1 MGERGIDPGR
11 LSRRT
16 GHIEGLGVEKRAF
29 LERGPISFSSNTSGE
44 DGYPGSTWNPYKTME
59 AARKDWKAH
68 RREIMADYAKHLGRR
83 PWAFWEFDRDMDC
96 PDTSEQLLLIR
107 KMRIRKVE
115 RDYIERE
122 IAWSENRRRI
132 EGRDLRTGLCLE

>member
-68 RREIMADYAKHLGRR
+68 RREIMADYAKQLGRR

-96 PDTSEQLLLIR
+96 PDASEQLLP
-107 KMRIRKVE
+107 
-115 RDYIERE
+115 
-122 IAWSENRRRI
+122 
-132 EGRDLRTGLCLE
+132 EGRTRLHRARDCMVRKSAAH